1 MKKAP
6 IPIPQSYND
15 HEIVIV
21 PKGVKEGDEFI
32 TTKGLRVKCPKGV
45 SEGDKISVRKAT
57 TPSVVGTYLFFRIH
71 LKSLQ

>member
-6 IPIPQSYND
+6 IPIPPPSYND

-32 TTKGLRVKCPKGV
+32 TAKGMRVKCPKGV
-45 SEGDKISVRKAT
+45 SEGDKISVRKNV
-57 TPSVVGTYLFFRIH
+57 SVVGTYILLDFTRT
-71 LKSLQ
+71 SLQ